1 MQPESDELIE
11 AVLNGDV
18 TAADAVKFF
27 SRAILGAALHYH
39 EGNIAATA
47 RALGVKRTSLSL
59 MIERRMSLQSIVR
72 RGVYQRQK
80 RVRKED
86 VVCEEC
92 GCVLTSEACWGCRS
106 IADAIYIAST
116 YTSENDNYS
125 AKP

>member
-1 MQPESDELIE
+1 MIGKELE
-11 AVLNGDV
+11 DAVLRGDV
-18 TAADAVKFF
+18 SASAAVKFF
-27 SRAILGAALHYH
+27 SRAIIAAALHFF

-80 RVRKED
+80 RIRKED

-92 GCVLTSEACWGCRS
+92 GCVLTSDACFGCQA

-116 YTSENDNYS
+116 YTSETYNYS
-125 AKP
+125 VKL